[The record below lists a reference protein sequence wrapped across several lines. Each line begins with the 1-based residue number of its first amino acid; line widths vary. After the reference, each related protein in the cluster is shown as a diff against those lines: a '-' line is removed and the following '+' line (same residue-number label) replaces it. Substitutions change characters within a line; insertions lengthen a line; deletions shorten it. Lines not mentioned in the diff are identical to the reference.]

1 MRVLVAGDRG
11 YIGSVLAP
19 MLRAAGHEVVG
30 LDAGWYD
37 GCDFGPQPGGYESR
51 TGDIRDQRP
60 DDLAGFDAVVN
71 LAAISNDP
79 VGHLNPEATYSVNA
93 HGAAHLAQVARDAG
107 VPRYVFSSSCSL
119 YGAAGDGAVT
129 EESAFNPVTPYGQ
142 SKVMA
147 EQLISKFAD
156 DAFSPTYLRNAT
168 AYGSSPRLRADI
180 VVNNLT
186 GAALTGGEVRLQS
199 DGSPWR
205 PLVHAEDISRA
216 ILAVL
221 SADRDVV
228 HDEAFNVGRDED
240 VVQIRTI
247 ATAVSE
253 RTGAPVT
260 FAEGASPDKRDYRV
274 DFGKIGR
281 LLPSFQP
288 AWTVPAGIDQLADD
302 MNRYG
307 LTAQEFGQTF
317 VRLEQINRLTAAGL
331 LDEHLHRT
339 YDEDGLHRVMAANQ

>member
-11 YIGSVLAP
+11 YIGSVLVP
-19 MLRAAGHEVVG
+19 MLMTAGHDVVG

-51 TGDIRDQRP
+51 TGDIRNQTP
-60 DDLAGFDAVVN
+60 EELAGFDAVVN

-93 HGAAHLAQVARDAG
+93 HGAAHLAQVAREAG
-107 VPRYVFSSSCSL
+107 VSRYVFSSSCSL

-129 EESAFNPVTPYGQ
+129 EDSEFHPVTPYGE
-142 SKVMA
+142 SKVLA
-147 EQLISKFAD
+147 EQLISKLAD
-156 DAFSPTYLRNAT
+156 EHFSPTYLRNAT

-186 GAALTGGEVRLQS
+186 GVALTRGEVRLQS

-216 ILAVL
+216 FIAVL
-221 SADRDVV
+221 DADRDVV
-228 HDEAFNVGRDED
+228 HDQAFNVGRDED

-247 ATAVSE
+247 AVAVAE

-260 FAEGASPDKRDYRV
+260 FADGASPDTRDYRV
-274 DFGKIGR
+274 NFEKIHQ
-281 LLPSFQP
+281 LLPDFRP
-288 AWTVPAGIDQLADD
+288 TWTVAAGIDQLAAD
-302 MNRYG
+302 MDRFG
-307 LTAQEFGQTF
+307 LEASDFEHTF
-317 VRLEQINRLTAAGL
+317 VRLEQINDLKSAGKLDDMLRRL
-331 LDEHLHRT
+331 
-339 YDEDGLHRVMAANQ
+339 DGEPALAE

>member
-11 YIGSVLAP
+11 YIGTVLTPLLLAS
-19 MLRAAGHEVVG
+19 GHEVMG

-37 GCDFGPQPGGYESR
+37 GCDFGPQPEGYESR

-60 DDLAGFDAVVN
+60 ADLAGFDAVVN

-79 VGHLNPEATYSVNA
+79 VGHLNPDATYSVNA
-93 HGAAHLAQVARDAG
+93 QGAAHLAQVAREAG
-107 VPRYVFSSSCSL
+107 VSRYVFSSSCSL

-129 EESAFNPVTPYGQ
+129 EESEFNPVTPYGE

-147 EQLISKFAD
+147 EQLIAKFAD
-156 DAFSPTYLRNAT
+156 DGFSPTYLRNAT

-186 GAALTGGEVRLQS
+186 GVALTRGEVKLQS

-216 ILAVL
+216 FLAVL
-221 SADRDVV
+221 AADRDVV
-228 HDEAFNVGRDED
+228 HDQAFNVGRDED

-253 RTGAPVT
+253 KTGAPVT
-260 FAEGASPDKRDYRV
+260 FAAGASSDKRDYRV
-274 DFGKIGR
+274 DFGKIRR

-288 AWTVPAGIDQLADD
+288 AWTVPDGIDQLAAD
-302 MNRYG
+302 MHRYG
-307 LTAQEFGQTF
+307 LTAEQFEHDF
-317 VRLEQINRLTAAGL
+317 VRLEQINRLRADGSLDDHLRRTGDERATA
-331 LDEHLHRT
+331 E
-339 YDEDGLHRVMAANQ
+339 

>member
-11 YIGSVLAP
+11 YIGAVLVPLLLQAD
-19 MLRAAGHEVVG
+19 HEVVG

-37 GCDFGPQPGGYESR
+37 SCDFGAQPSGYVSR

-60 DDLAGFDAVVN
+60 EDLAGFDAVIN

-79 VGHLNPEATYSVNA
+79 VGHLNPAATYAVNA
-93 HGAAHLAQVARDAG
+93 HGAAHLAEMARDAG
-107 VPRYVFSSSCSL
+107 IARYVFASSCSL

-129 EESAFNPVTPYGQ
+129 EDSPFNPVTPYGE
-142 SKVMA
+142 SKVLA
-147 EQLISKFAD
+147 EQLISKLASD
-156 DAFSPTYLRNAT
+156 DFSPTYLRNAT

-186 GAALTGGEVRLQS
+186 GVALTRGEVRLQS

-216 ILAVL
+216 FLAVL
-221 SADRDVV
+221 SADRDVI
-228 HDEAFNVGRDED
+228 HDQAFNVGRDED

-247 ATAVSE
+247 AQAVSA

-260 FAEGASPDKRDYRV
+260 FAETASPDKRDYQV

-281 LLPSFQP
+281 LLPTFQP
-288 AWTVPAGIDQLADD
+288 VWTVSSGIDQLAGD
-302 MNRYG
+302 MSRIG
-307 LTAQEFGQTF
+307 LTVEDFEHTF
-317 VRLEQINRLTAAGL
+317 VRLEQVNRLMAAGR
-331 LDEHLHRT
+331 LDEDLR
-339 YDEDGLHRVMAANQ
+339 LMAR

>member
-11 YIGSVLAP
+11 YIGAVLVP
-19 MLRAAGHEVVG
+19 MLVGAGHEVLG

-37 GCDFGPQPGGYESR
+37 GCDFGPQPSGYESR

-60 DDLAGFDAVVN
+60 EDLDGFDAVVN

-79 VGHLNPEATYSVNA
+79 VGHLNPRATYSVNA
-93 HGAAHLAQVARDAG
+93 HGAAHLAQVAREAG
-107 VPRYVFSSSCSL
+107 VARYVFSSSCSL

-129 EESAFNPVTPYGQ
+129 EQSDFNPVTPYGE

-147 EQLISKFAD
+147 EQLIGKFAD
-156 DAFSPTYLRNAT
+156 DSFSPTYLRNAT

-186 GAALTGGEVRLQS
+186 GAALTEGAVRLQS

-216 ILAVL
+216 FLAVL
-221 SADRDVV
+221 TADREVV
-228 HDEAFNVGRDED
+228 HNEAFNVGRDED
-240 VVQIRTI
+240 VVQVRTI
-247 ATAVSE
+247 AEAVAE

-260 FAEGASPDKRDYRV
+260 FAEGASADKRDYRV
-274 DFGKIGR
+274 DFTKITE
-281 LLPSFQP
+281 LLPGFRP
-288 AWTVPAGIDQLADD
+288 VWTVTAGIDELTED
-302 MNRYG
+302 MQRRG
-307 LTAQEFGQTF
+307 ITAEQFAHTF
-317 VRLEQINRLTAAGL
+317 VRLEQINRLRAAGRLDDL
-331 LDEHLHRT
+331 LRRT
-339 YDEDGLHRVMAANQ
+339 EPARAS